1 MELLLFVLMA
11 YGLTQILVYSDMPII
26 KKLRPHKESYKGYG
40 KVFHCPMC
48 MGFHVG
54 WFLLLLSPWTELFTF
69 DATLVNAFMLGCLS
83 SATSYV
89 LNMVFSDEGIM
100 IKHNYKQDIFSKIFM
115 SENIQIISVV
125 VIFCSISKV
134 TKVHIDF

>member
-1 MELLLFVLMA
+1 MEVLLFVLIA

-26 KKLRPHKESYKGYG
+26 KKLRPKKTSYKGYG

-69 DATLVNAFMLGCLS
+69 DVSIANALLLGCLS

-89 LNMVFSDEGIM
+89 LNMVFGDEGIKV
-100 IKHNYKQDIFSKIFM
+100 KHSYKHDNFFG
-115 SENIQIISVV
+115 EE
-125 VIFCSISKV
+125 
-134 TKVHIDF
+134 